1 MVTLTILKENSA
13 KMQPKLKGILTNCVT
28 EEVSTVELEYE
39 ILEQLGENPE
49 GILTNERRSFQLIN
63 GVTGYESF
71 YIDSDLR
78 NVKRMCEKGWCA
90 CAGTKG
96 SWDRLVI
103 PADEM
108 KKVDWEAK
116 K

>member
-1 MVTLTILKENSA
+1 MIE
-13 KMQPKLKGILTNCVT
+13 MQPKLKGILTNCIT
-28 EEVSTVELEYE
+28 EEVTTVELEYE
-39 ILEQLGENPE
+39 IIEQFGESQE
-49 GILTNERRSFQLIN
+49 GILTKNERRIFRLIG

-96 SWDRLVI
+96 SWDKLVI
-103 PADEM
+103 PAEEM
-108 KKVDWEAK
+108 KKVDWENK

>member
-1 MVTLTILKENSA
+1 MIE
-13 KMQPKLKGILTNCVT
+13 MQPKLKGILTNCVT
-28 EEVSTVELEYE
+28 EEVTTVELEYE
-39 ILEQLGENPE
+39 IIEQFGENPE
-49 GILTNERRSFQLIN
+49 GILNENERRIFRLIN

-78 NVKRMCEKGWCA
+78 NVKQMCERGWRA

-108 KKVDWEAK
+108 RKVDWENK
-116 K
+116 KW